1 MQRSMAEL
9 LTLMD
14 CDVTGSD
21 SPSGDFVGD
30 ASSLECEHLERVERD
45 VETQIEIQNEQKES
59 KEPAQCLGWRPR
71 SEESPNDSVEVN
83 DVYNLQLREEAECE
97 EEGLRPEQEPEAPS
111 ISEEEFVA
119 NSASPL
125 EVALD
130 GLAVSWRRRLRR
142 CLSEEL
148 LRELEQAESRPRWGQ
163 LWAKKKATEEEL
175 SLSDISGLLDE
186 PDVLKEWPVPEGEV
200 AELLAE
206 LAKGGSVD
214 PGDYWASSC
223 LGFGR
228 LAG

>member
-1 MQRSMAEL
+1 MLHIPSLSLSSRHLLKQASNPLFCACRTGSRDRPILAQPVEPNNQPSEVDELRAELAEVEDMQRSMAEL

-111 ISEEEFVA
+111 ISEDR
-119 NSASPL
+119 ASHH
-125 EVALD
+125 
-130 GLAVSWRRRLRR
+130 
-142 CLSEEL
+142 
-148 LRELEQAESRPRWGQ
+148 
-163 LWAKKKATEEEL
+163 
-175 SLSDISGLLDE
+175 
-186 PDVLKEWPVPEGEV
+186 
-200 AELLAE
+200 
-206 LAKGGSVD
+206 
-214 PGDYWASSC
+214 
-223 LGFGR
+223 
-228 LAG
+228 